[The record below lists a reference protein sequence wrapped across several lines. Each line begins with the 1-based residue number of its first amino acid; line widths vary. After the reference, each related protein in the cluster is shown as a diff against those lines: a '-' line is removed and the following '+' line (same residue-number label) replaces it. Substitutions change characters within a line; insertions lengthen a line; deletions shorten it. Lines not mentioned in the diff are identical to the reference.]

1 MTRSQVTSWRCR
13 RCGRRGRVRYPA
25 DGADA
30 VRVGRLIRADHAAR
44 APHCPLQLTGVELI
58 SAATETATEEDQ
70 CH

>member
-1 MTRSQVTSWRCR
+1 MARSHVTSWTCR
-13 RCGRRGRVRYPA
+13 QCGCRGRVRYPA
-25 DGADA
+25 AGADA
-30 VRVGRLIRADHAAR
+30 VHVGRLIRADHSAR